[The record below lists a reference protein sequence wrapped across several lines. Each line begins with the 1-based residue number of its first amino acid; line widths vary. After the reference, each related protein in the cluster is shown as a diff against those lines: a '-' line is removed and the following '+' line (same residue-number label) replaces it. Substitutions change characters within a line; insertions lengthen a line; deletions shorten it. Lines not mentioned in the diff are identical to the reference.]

1 MTSAAVSERGSIM
14 NLAMQNVSAR
24 TDSSDSGFTQVMDK
38 AVNAGKS
45 ESMPKDAALRNTGK
59 NNSGTTDRAQT
70 ADRPRET
77 EEARRTGDERQQQSQ
92 AVTKSGQDAEE
103 TAAAAD
109 GEISEAGEEAAASQI
124 GLMLAQQAEELVAD
138 VAESL
143 SVSVEELTQAMRE
156 LEMSLTDILDPSRM
170 KELMMAVTG
179 VDEASLVTDEAL
191 YQTMQDLTAMVRGS
205 GEELAKELSMSSEE
219 LRAALEKLGETQRNA
234 NEDDAKLMTQGDIS
248 ADRTDERPSVMMHAE
263 MDETAKDRNRQPD
276 NSHMTEH
283 NVQDQALQSGSEIK
297 GPMQAKDFDTD
308 RDARDGEELTEGGE
322 EHTAA
327 QQFINRTNEFIEAL
341 TQDMD
346 SPYTNV
352 DAQQIMKQITDFVR
366 MQISSQVSEVEL
378 QLHPASLG
386 TLNISVAAKDGIVT
400 AQFTAQNEAV
410 KEILES
416 QTVELK
422 ERLEE
427 QGLKIEAVEVTIASH
442 EFERNLEQNADQDA
456 DKRGEAK
463 AKRRTTRMLNLEELS
478 EEDAE
483 GLDDEQLIA
492 MDMMR
497 IRGNRLDY
505 LA

>member
-45 ESMPKDAALRNTGK
+45 ESMPKDAAQRNTGK
-59 NNSGTTDRAQT
+59 NNSGTTDRTQT
-70 ADRPRET
+70 ADQPRET
-77 EEARRTGDERQQQSQ
+77 EEARRTGDEQQQPQ

-124 GLMLAQQAEELVAD
+124 GLMLTQQAEELVAD
-138 VAESL
+138 VAQSL

-219 LRAALEKLGETQRNA
+219 FRAALEKLGETQRNA
-234 NEDDAKLMTQGDIS
+234 NEDDAKLLTQGDIS

-283 NVQDQALQSGSEIK
+283 NVQDQALQSGIEIR
-297 GPMQAKDFDTD
+297 GRMQAENSDTD
-308 RDARDGEELTEGGE
+308 RDARDGEELMEGGE

-366 MQISSQVSEVEL
+366 LQIHSQVSEVEL

-410 KEILES
+410 KAILES

-442 EFERNLEQNADQDA
+442 EFERSLEQNADQDA

-463 AKRRTTRMLNLEELS
+463 AKRRTTRRLNLEELS
-478 EEDAE
+478 AEDAE
-483 GLDDEQLIA
+483 GLDDEQQIA